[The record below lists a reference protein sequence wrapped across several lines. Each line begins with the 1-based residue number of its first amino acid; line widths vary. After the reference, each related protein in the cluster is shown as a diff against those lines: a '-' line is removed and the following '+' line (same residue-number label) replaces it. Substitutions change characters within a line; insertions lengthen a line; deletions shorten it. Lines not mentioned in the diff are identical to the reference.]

1 MLLMSAENLMR
12 SDRVHYIRPQTLV
25 IFLVTVALLFAGA
38 RVPDLSRPHR
48 PKPLHRV
55 TFELQ
60 QKNTSSQ
67 LKQYHDLVAVLPKVV
82 ESVAVTSYGAVV
94 QATPT
99 LRRSPAVIPHSGRA
113 PPKQLQG

>member
-1 MLLMSAENLMR
+1 MR
-12 SDRVHYIRPQTLV
+12 SDSVPYFRSHPLV
-25 IFLVTVALLFAGA
+25 IFLVTLTLLCAGA

-60 QKNTSSQ
+60 KKNVSSQ
-67 LKQYHDLVAVLPKVV
+67 LKQHLDLVAVLPKVV
-82 ESVAVTSYGAVV
+82 EAVAAPRYGTVV

-99 LRRSPAVIPHSGRA
+99 PRRSPAAIPHSGRA
-113 PPKQLQG
+113 PPEIQG

>member
-1 MLLMSAENLMR
+1 MR
-12 SDRVHYIRPQTLV
+12 SDRVNHIRPQALV
-25 IFLVTVALLFAGA
+25 IFLVILSLLFAGA

-60 QKNTSSQ
+60 QKNISSQ
-67 LKQYHDLVAVLPKVV
+67 FKQHHDLVAVLPKVV
-82 ESVAVTSYGAVV
+82 ESVAVTGYGTVV

-113 PPKQLQG
+113 PPRQPQG

>member
-1 MLLMSAENLMR
+1 MR
-12 SDRVHYIRPQTLV
+12 SDRVHYIRPQALV
-25 IFLVTVALLFAGA
+25 IFLVVLSLLSAGA

-60 QKNTSSQ
+60 QKNISSQ

-82 ESVAVTSYGAVV
+82 EAVAVTSYGSVV

-99 LRRSPAVIPHSGRA
+99 LRRSPAIIPHSGRA